1 VGSNKKTPHSL
12 FVCSAIDDVCKF
24 SADNSSADLAPGDD
38 CHVPVLLA
46 GGSGNNGLHADEEQ
60 SAMSGKEQL
69 ECRVVSSMTQVCCT

>member
-1 VGSNKKTPHSL
+1 MGSNKKTPHSL

-24 SADNSSADLAPGDD
+24 SAADSIAALAPGDD

-46 GGSGNNGLHADEEQ
+46 GGSGNDGLHAGEDH

-69 ECRVVSSMTQVCCT
+69 ECRVVSSMTQVCCR